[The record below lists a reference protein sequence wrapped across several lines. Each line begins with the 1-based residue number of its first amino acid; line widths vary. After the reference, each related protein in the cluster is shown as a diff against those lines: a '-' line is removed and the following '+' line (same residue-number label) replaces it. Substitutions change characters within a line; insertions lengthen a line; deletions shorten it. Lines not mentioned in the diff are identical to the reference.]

1 MGGGVKRIYISG
13 PMTGMPDLNFP
24 AFHAEAARLSALGY
38 DVVNP
43 AEINPDPGMSWH
55 ECMRR
60 DLRAL
65 LDCDALALLEGWQKS
80 AGAHLEMHV
89 AHRIGMEIVIA
100 REVTA

>member
-1 MGGGVKRIYISG
+1 MKRIYISG

-38 DVVNP
+38 QVVNP

-65 LDCDALALLEGWQKS
+65 LDFDALALLEGWQKS